1 MQIDKSATLSTH
13 NDQTLFEPVALD
25 KSNQKLDNTVPTLRG
40 GHGGET
46 IPCIVEECLTPW
58 DVQSRRIYGEN
69 GTWPS
74 LYAGE
79 GGGHGYVAFKEKGV
93 IPIADK
99 ATRSKGGGNTRH
111 EDGAGNGLGVG
122 EPGAPAYTLTAGD
135 RHCVAYSFDKAA
147 YNQGEHSSYGIGLL
161 KETAHTLTAGWQPPA
176 VAYGIQQNADGELRS
191 SEMSATLSTNGNAS
205 GRNAPLVAQAKT
217 IAYDCRNHV
226 ANLELSGTLQAKE
239 NGGQSLNYI
248 NPVAVP
254 ESAGTLTAKMAKGT
268 GGPAGDECQNL
279 VAELPEYKIRRL
291 TPLECGRLQGFPDG
305 WTDGLALPD
314 ADAETVNKWEIIFE
328 EHRRLTGK
336 PKNRRKRSQIIKW
349 LKNPYSDTA
358 LYRMWGNGIALPCAA
373 FVMKG
378 IVQELIGGE
387 L

>member
-1 MQIDKSATLSTH
+1 MEMTRERLED
-13 NDQTLFEPVALD
+13 
-25 KSNQKLDNTVPTLRG
+25 
-40 GHGGET
+40 
-46 IPCIVEECLTPW
+46 
-58 DVQSRRIYGEN
+58 Y
-69 GTWPS
+69 
-74 LYAGE
+74 
-79 GGGHGYVAFKEKGV
+79 
-93 IPIADK
+93 
-99 ATRSKGGGNTRH
+99 RSKKDEIKELRYKLAH
-111 EDGAGNGLGVG
+111 LGKG

-176 VAYGIQQNADGELRS
+176 VAYGIQQNAEGELRS

-268 GGPAGDECQNL
+268 GGPAGGAICIRMQSPL
-279 VAELPEYKIRRL
+279 QRLPE
-291 TPLECGRLQGFPDG
+291 
-305 WTDGLALPD
+305 
-314 ADAETVNKWEIIFE
+314 
-328 EHRRLTGK
+328 
-336 PKNRRKRSQIIKW
+336 
-349 LKNPYSDTA
+349 PYHLGS
-358 LYRMWGNGIALPCAA
+358 
-373 FVMKG
+373 
-378 IVQELIGGE
+378 
-387 L
+387 